1 MTRATDGQYRGQLYS
16 HFDNKLLFISSVV
29 LFEVGSAVCGAAP
42 SIDALIGGRAV
53 CGVGGM
59 GIYMGTINM
68 VSALTD
74 ETERP
79 MYLGFVGLT
88 WGIGTM

>member
-1 MTRATDGQYRGQLYS
+1 
-16 HFDNKLLFISSVV
+16 
-29 LFEVGSAVCGAAP
+29 
-42 SIDALIGGRAV
+42 
-53 CGVGGM
+53 M
-59 GIYMGTINM
+59 GIYLGTMNM
-68 VSALTD
+68 VSALTK

>member
-1 MTRATDGQYRGQLYS
+1 M
-16 HFDNKLLFISSVV
+16 LFISSVV
-29 LFEVGSAVCGAAP
+29 LLEVGSALCGASP
-42 SIDALIGGRAV
+42 SLDALIVGRAI

-59 GIYMGTINM
+59 GIYLGTMNM

-74 ETERP
+74 EIERP

>member
-1 MTRATDGQYRGQLYS
+1 MYS
-16 HFDNKLLFISSVV
+16 FFDNKVLFVSSVV
-29 LFEVGSAVCGAAP
+29 IFEVGSAVCGAAP
-42 SIDALIGGRAV
+42 TLDALIVGRAI
-53 CGVGGM
+53 CGIGGM
-59 GIYMGTINM
+59 GIYLGTMNM
-68 VSALTD
+68 VSALTK